1 MKTRLLASAATLFLA
16 ASANAQT
23 VNGVPLKE
31 LDTEYVQIIGE
42 PRMLSDKI
50 NLVVDYGQ
58 ERKRLYS
65 KPMMLMDATDREM
78 EFNSMID
85 ALNFMNRN
93 GYELI
98 ESFGVNKEYPYPQY
112 LMRKIKKN

>member
-1 MKTRLLASAATLFLA
+1 MKTRLLASATILFMS

-23 VNGVPLKE
+23 VNGVPLKD
-31 LDTEYVQIIGE
+31 LDAQYIQIIGE
-42 PRMLSDKI
+42 PKMLSDKI

-65 KPMMLMDATDREM
+65 KPMMLLDAANKEM

-93 GYELI
+93 GYELV
-98 ESFGVNKEYPYPQY
+98 ESFGVNKEYPYPQH
-112 LMRKIKKN
+112 LMRKRKKE

>member
-1 MKTRLLASAATLFLA
+1 METHLLASAVALLLT

-23 VNGVPLKE
+23 INGVPLKD
-31 LDTEYVQIIGE
+31 LDTEYVQITGE

-58 ERKRLYS
+58 ERKRLFS
-65 KPMMLMDATDREM
+65 KPMMLMENGNKEM

-85 ALNFMNRN
+85 ALNFMTRN
-93 GYELI
+93 GYELV
-98 ESFGVNKEYPYPQY
+98 ESFGVTKEFPYSQH
-112 LMRKIKKN
+112 LMRKRKKE

>member
-1 MKTRLLASAATLFLA
+1 MKTLLLASAITLIGVT
-16 ASANAQT
+16 STYAQT
-23 VNGVPLKE
+23 VNGVLLKD
-31 LDTEYVQIIGE
+31 LDSEYVQIIGE
-42 PRMLSDKI
+42 PKLLSDKI

-65 KPMMLMDATDREM
+65 KPMMLMDTANREM

-85 ALNFMNRN
+85 ALNFMARN
-93 GYELI
+93 GYELV

-112 LMRKIKKN
+112 LMRKRKKD